1 MPNLALVVA
10 VLAFAAAV
18 HGQVMPGGAMTQ
30 DPNDPEYMKKAW
42 KAATTLNQ
50 ESNLKYFMVPI
61 KVVKADSQVV
71 AGIMYTFEILFGQS
85 ECNKG
90 DVELSQLAT
99 ANCQLIPKGSR
110 ALYKVELWEKPWQNF
125 EQFTVTKIRDVAAGE
140 KL

>member
-1 MPNLALVVA
+1 MLKLALVVA
-10 VLAFAAAV
+10 VLAFAVAV
-18 HGQVMPGGAMTQ
+18 NGQVMPGGVMTQ
-30 DPNDPEYMKKAW
+30 DPSDPEYMKKAW
-42 KAATTLNQ
+42 KGATILNL
-50 ESNLKYFMVPI
+50 ESNLKYVMVPI

-71 AGIMYTFEILFGQS
+71 AGIKYTFEVLFGQS
-85 ECNKG
+85 ECDRG
-90 DVELSQLAT
+90 EVELSQLAT